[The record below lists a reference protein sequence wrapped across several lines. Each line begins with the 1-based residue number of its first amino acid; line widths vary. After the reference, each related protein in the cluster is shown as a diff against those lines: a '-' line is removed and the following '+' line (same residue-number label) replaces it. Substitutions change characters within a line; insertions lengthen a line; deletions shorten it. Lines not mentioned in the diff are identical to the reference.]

1 MIFSID
7 YIKKF
12 LSYFRL
18 YPEDRTWDN
27 YIFQNLAEG
36 NYDIIR
42 EKIKELDQPDYDI
55 VLQTTAKYSSEY
67 GRINSEVRFLYN
79 QLKQQKLSKKKFLE
93 AIKES
98 KYPDIMIHLYKNKK
112 NLHPQDYIDAIWE
125 HLKQKH
131 NIEYSDN
138 YDFIH

>member
-1 MIFSID
+1 MIFNID

-36 NYDIIR
+36 NYDVSR

-55 VLQTTAKYSSEY
+55 VVQATAKYSGEY

-79 QLKQQKLSKKKFLE
+79 QLKKQKLSKMVE
-93 AIKES
+93 Q
-98 KYPDIMIHLYKNKK
+98 KYIMV
-112 NLHPQDYIDAIWE
+112 
-125 HLKQKH
+125 
-131 NIEYSDN
+131 
-138 YDFIH
+138 